1 MRYHSKCPMKSLHVR
16 SFAKINISLNI
27 TKKRDDGFHELDS
40 VMLPIA
46 LHDSLVI
53 SKLNNANDNF
63 VTVDDF
69 SIGTFSYNLA
79 TFAIER
85 LQSKYRFKDKFRI
98 LIHKVIPIQ
107 AGLGGGSSN
116 AACTLKAVNTMLK
129 LGASDEELIELSKTL
144 GCDIPFFIKCK
155 PARVQGVG
163 EILNPITVKNN
174 YYVLLVKPE
183 TGCSTREVYSISD
196 SMDLKV
202 TNIDNVV
209 KALENGDDELLE
221 ANISNALQE
230 PAIKLVPAIQT
241 IIDELHSEGLKMVQ
255 VTGSGSAVFA
265 LSTDKQ
271 LLKRV
276 FKKFEDKNQVELT
289 KVMK

>member
-1 MRYHSKCPMKSLHVR
+1 MKSLHIR

-27 TKKRDDGFHELDS
+27 TKKRDDGYHELDS
-40 VMLPIA
+40 VMLPIS

-53 SKLNNANDNF
+53 SKLNTATDNY

-79 TFAIER
+79 SFAIEK
-85 LQSKYRFKDKFRI
+85 LQSVYHFNDKFRVF
-98 LIHKVIPIQ
+98 IHKVIPIQ

-116 AACTLKAVNTMLK
+116 AAFTLKAVNTMLK
-129 LGASDEELIELSKTL
+129 LGATDEELIELSKPL

-155 PARVQGVG
+155 PSRVQGIG
-163 EILNPITVKNN
+163 EILTPVNVKNN

-183 TGCSTREVYSISD
+183 TGCSTKEVYSISD
-196 SMDLKV
+196 TMDLKT
-202 TNIDNVV
+202 TNIENVV
-209 KALENGDDELLE
+209 KALEEGDDDLLAE
-221 ANISNALQE
+221 NISNALQE
-230 PAIKLVPAIQT
+230 PAIKAVPSIQT
-241 IIDELHSEGLKMVQ
+241 IIDEMHENGLKMVQ

-265 LSTDKQ
+265 LSTDKK
-271 LLKRV
+271 LLKRA
-276 FKKFEDKNQVELT
+276 FKKFEDKYEVEFA

>member
-1 MRYHSKCPMKSLHVR
+1 MKSLHIR

-27 TKKRDDGFHELDS
+27 TKKRDDGFHEIDS
-40 VMLPIA
+40 VMLPIS

-53 SKLNNANDNF
+53 SKLNSAPDNY

-79 TFAIER
+79 TFSIEK
-85 LQSKYRFKDKFRI
+85 LQSIYHFSDKFRV

-116 AACTLKAVNTMLK
+116 AAYTMKAVNSLLK
-129 LGASDEELIELSKTL
+129 LGATDEELIELGKTL

-163 EILNPITVKNN
+163 EILTPIIVKNN
-174 YYVLLVKPE
+174 YYVLLIKPE
-183 TGCSTREVYSISD
+183 AGCSTREVYKLSD
-196 SMDLKV
+196 ETDLKV
-202 TNIDNVV
+202 GNIENVI
-209 KALENGDDELLE
+209 KALEEGDDDLLA

-230 PAIKLVPAIQT
+230 PAIKCVPVIQS
-241 IIDELHSEGLKMVQ
+241 IIDELHQNGLNMVQ

-265 LSTDKQ
+265 LSTNKA
-271 LLKRV
+271 LLKKLIKV
-276 FKKFEDKNQVELT
+276 FEDRYEVELA

>member
-1 MRYHSKCPMKSLHVR
+1 MHMKSLHIR

-27 TKKRDDGFHELDS
+27 TKKREDGFHELDS
-40 VMLPIA
+40 VMLPIS

-53 SKLNNANDNF
+53 SKLNSAPDNY

-79 TFAIER
+79 TFSIEK
-85 LQSKYRFKDKFRI
+85 LQSVYHFNDKFRI

-116 AACTLKAVNTMLK
+116 AAYTMKAVNTMLK
-129 LGASDEELIELSKTL
+129 LGATDEELIELSKSL

-163 EILNPITVKNN
+163 EILTPITVKNN
-174 YYVLLVKPE
+174 YYVLLVKPDA
-183 TGCSTREVYSISD
+183 GCSTKEVYAISD
-196 SMDLKV
+196 SMDLK
-202 TNIDNVV
+202 TCNIENVI
-209 KALENGDDELLE
+209 KALEEGDDDLLAE
-221 ANISNALQE
+221 NISNALQE
-230 PAIKLVPAIQT
+230 PAIKNVPVIEA
-241 IIDELHSEGLKMVQ
+241 IIDELHGNGLKMVQ

-265 LSTDKQ
+265 LSTNKQ
-271 LLKRV
+271 LLKKV
-276 FKKFEDKNQVELT
+276 FKKMDDRYQVELARVI
-289 KVMK
+289 K

>member
-1 MRYHSKCPMKSLHVR
+1 MHMKSLHIR

-27 TKKRDDGFHELDS
+27 TKRREDGFHELNS
-40 VMLPIA
+40 VMLPIS
-46 LHDSLVI
+46 LHDSLVV
-53 SKLNNANDNF
+53 SRLNNAPDNY

-79 TFAIER
+79 TFSIEK
-85 LQSKYRFKDKFRI
+85 LQSIYHFNDKFRI

-116 AACTLKAVNTMLK
+116 AAFTMKAVNTMLN
-129 LGASDEELIELSKTL
+129 LGATDEELIELSKTL

-163 EILNPITVKNN
+163 EVLTPITVKNN
-174 YYVLLVKPE
+174 YYVLLVKPDA
-183 TGCSTREVYSISD
+183 GCSTKEVYAISD
-196 SMDLKV
+196 SMDLK
-202 TNIDNVV
+202 TCNIENVI
-209 KALENGDDELLE
+209 KALEEGDDDLL
-221 ANISNALQE
+221 ADSISNALQE
-230 PAIKLVPAIQT
+230 PAIKNVPVIQT
-241 IIDELHSEGLKMVQ
+241 IIDELHESGLKMVQ

-265 LSTDKQ
+265 LSTNKQ

-276 FKKFEDKNQVELT
+276 FKKLVNKYQVELA
-289 KVMK
+289 KVIK

>member
-1 MRYHSKCPMKSLHVR
+1 MLMKNLHVR

-27 TKKRDDGFHELDS
+27 TKKREDGFHELDS
-40 VMLPIA
+40 VMLPIS

-53 SKLNNANDNF
+53 SKLNNAPDNY

-79 TFAIER
+79 TFSIEK
-85 LQSKYRFKDKFRI
+85 LQSIYHFNDKFRI

-116 AACTLKAVNTMLK
+116 AAFTMKAVNSMLK
-129 LGASDEELIELSKTL
+129 LGATDEELIDIAKTL

-163 EILNPITVKNN
+163 EILSPITVKNN
-174 YYVLLVKPE
+174 YYVLIVKPE
-183 TGCSTREVYSISD
+183 AGCSTKEIYAISD
-196 SMDLKV
+196 TMDLK
-202 TNIDNVV
+202 TCNIDNVIQ
-209 KALENGDDELLE
+209 ALENGDDELL
-221 ANISNALQE
+221 ANSISNALQE
-230 PAIKLVPAIQT
+230 PAIKSVPAIQR
-241 IIDELHSEGLKMVQ
+241 IIDELHELGLKMVQ

-265 LSTDKQ
+265 LSTDKK
-271 LLKRV
+271 LLKNIL
-276 FKKFEDKNQVELT
+276 KQLEEKYEVELA

>member
-1 MRYHSKCPMKSLHVR
+1 MKNLHVR

-27 TKKRDDGFHELDS
+27 TKKREDGFHELDS
-40 VMLPIA
+40 VMLPIS

-53 SKLNNANDNF
+53 SKLNNAPDNY

-79 TFAIER
+79 TFSIEK
-85 LQSKYRFKDKFRI
+85 LQSIYHFNDKFRI

-116 AACTLKAVNTMLK
+116 AAFTMKAVNSMLK
-129 LGASDEELIELSKTL
+129 LGATDEELIDIAKTL

-163 EILNPITVKNN
+163 EILSPIVVKNN
-174 YYVLLVKPE
+174 YYVLIVKPE
-183 TGCSTREVYSISD
+183 AGCSTKEIYAISD
-196 SMDLKV
+196 TMDLK
-202 TNIDNVV
+202 TCNIDNVIQ
-209 KALENGDDELLE
+209 ALENGDDELL
-221 ANISNALQE
+221 ANSISNALQE
-230 PAIKLVPAIQT
+230 PAIKSVPAIQR
-241 IIDELHSEGLKMVQ
+241 IIDELHESGLKMVQ

-265 LSTDKQ
+265 LSTDKK
-271 LLKRV
+271 LLKNIL
-276 FKKFEDKNQVELT
+276 KQLEEKYEVELA

>member
-1 MRYHSKCPMKSLHVR
+1 MHMKSLHIR

-27 TKKRDDGFHELDS
+27 TKKREDGFHELDS
-40 VMLPIA
+40 VMLPIS

-53 SKLNNANDNF
+53 SKLNSAPDNY

-79 TFAIER
+79 TFSIEK
-85 LQSKYRFKDKFRI
+85 LQSVYHFNDKFRI

-116 AACTLKAVNTMLK
+116 AAFTMKAVNTMLK
-129 LGASDEELIELSKTL
+129 LGATDEELIELSKTL

-163 EILNPITVKNN
+163 EILTPITVKNN

-183 TGCSTREVYSISD
+183 AGCSTKEVYALSD
-196 SMDLKV
+196 TMDLK
-202 TNIDNVV
+202 TCNIDNVI
-209 KALENGDDELLE
+209 KALEEGDDDLL
-221 ANISNALQE
+221 ADSISNALQE
-230 PAIKLVPAIQT
+230 PAIKNVPVIQT
-241 IIDELHSEGLKMVQ
+241 IINELRENGLKMVQ

-265 LSTDKQ
+265 LSTNKQ
-271 LLKRV
+271 LLKKV
-276 FKKFEDKNQVELT
+276 FKTLEDKYQVELARVV
-289 KVMK
+289 K

>member
-1 MRYHSKCPMKSLHVR
+1 MKSLHIR

-27 TKKRDDGFHELDS
+27 TKKREDGFHELDS

-53 SKLNNANDNF
+53 SKLNANDNF

-79 TFAIER
+79 TFAIEK
-85 LQSKYRFKDKFRI
+85 LKNIYHFNDKFRI

-116 AACTLKAVNTMLK
+116 AACTMKAVNTMLK
-129 LGASDEELIELSKTL
+129 LGATDEELIDLGKTL
-144 GCDIPFFIKCK
+144 GCDIPFFVKCK

-163 EILNPITVKNN
+163 EILSPISIKNN

-183 TGCSTREVYSISD
+183 AGCSTKEVYGISD
-196 SMDLKV
+196 TMDLKT

-209 KALENGDDELLE
+209 KALAEGDDELLA

-230 PAIKLVPAIQT
+230 PAIKLVPSIQK
-241 IIDELHSEGLKMVQ
+241 IIGDLKEKGLKIVQ

-265 LSTDKQ
+265 LSTDKK
-271 LLKRV
+271 LLKSV
-276 FKKFEDKNQVELT
+276 FKKIEDKYDVVELT
-289 KVMK
+289 KVVK

>member
-1 MRYHSKCPMKSLHVR
+1 MKNLHIR

-40 VMLPIA
+40 VMLPIS
-46 LHDSLVI
+46 LHDSLII
-53 SKLNNANDNF
+53 SKMVNAVDNY

-79 TFAIER
+79 TFSIEK
-85 LQSKYRFKDKFRI
+85 LQSIYHFNDKFRI

-116 AACTLKAVNTMLK
+116 AAFTMKAVNSMLK
-129 LGASDEELIELSKTL
+129 LGATDEELIDIAKTL

-163 EILNPITVKNN
+163 EILTPITVKNN

-183 TGCSTREVYSISD
+183 AGCSTKEIYEISD
-196 SMDLKV
+196 TMDLKV
-202 TNIDNVV
+202 CNIDNVI
-209 KALENGDDELLE
+209 KALQEGDDDLL
-221 ANISNALQE
+221 ADSISNALQE
-230 PAIKLVPAIQT
+230 PAIKSVPSIQT
-241 IIDELHSEGLKMVQ
+241 IIDELHGFGLKMVQ
-255 VTGSGSAVFA
+255 VTGSGSSVFA
-265 LSTDKQ
+265 LSTDKK
-271 LLKRV
+271 LLK
-276 FKKFEDKNQVELT
+276 KILKQLDDKYEVELA

>member
-1 MRYHSKCPMKSLHVR
+1 MKSLHIR

-40 VMLPIA
+40 VMLPVS

-53 SKLNNANDNF
+53 SKLNTAHDNF

-79 TFAIER
+79 TFSIEK
-85 LQSKYRFKDKFRI
+85 LQSIYHFEDKFRV

-116 AACTLKAVNTMLK
+116 AACTMRAVNTMLK
-129 LGASDEELIELSKTL
+129 LGATDEELIEIGKTL

-163 EILNPITVKNN
+163 EVLTPITVKNN

-183 TGCSTREVYSISD
+183 AGCSTREVYTISD
-196 SMDLKV
+196 TMDLK
-202 TNIDNVV
+202 TCNIENVI
-209 KALENGDDELLE
+209 KALEEGDDDLL
-221 ANISNALQE
+221 ADNISNALQE
-230 PAIKLVPAIQT
+230 PAIKSVPAIQT
-241 IIDELHSEGLKMVQ
+241 IIDELRDNGLKMVQ

-265 LSTDKQ
+265 LSTDKA

-276 FKKFEDKNQVELT
+276 FKKFEDRYEVELT
-289 KVMK
+289 KVLK

>member
-1 MRYHSKCPMKSLHVR
+1 MHMKSLHIR

-27 TKKRDDGFHELDS
+27 TKKREDGFHELDS
-40 VMLPIA
+40 VMLPIS

-53 SKLNNANDNF
+53 SKLNSAPDNY

-79 TFAIER
+79 TFSIEK
-85 LQSKYRFKDKFRI
+85 LQSVYHFNDKFRI

-116 AACTLKAVNTMLK
+116 AAYTMKAVNTMLK
-129 LGASDEELIELSKTL
+129 LGATDEELIELSKSL

-163 EILNPITVKNN
+163 EILTPITVKNN
-174 YYVLLVKPE
+174 YYVLLVKPDA
-183 TGCSTREVYSISD
+183 GCSTKEVYAISD
-196 SMDLKV
+196 SMDLK
-202 TNIDNVV
+202 TCNIENVI
-209 KALENGDDELLE
+209 KALEEGDDDLLAE
-221 ANISNALQE
+221 NISNALQE
-230 PAIKLVPAIQT
+230 PAIKNVPAIEA
-241 IIDELHSEGLKMVQ
+241 IIDELHENGLRMVQ

-265 LSTDKQ
+265 LSTNKQ
-271 LLKRV
+271 LLKKV
-276 FKKFEDKNQVELT
+276 FKKMDDRYQVELARVI
-289 KVMK
+289 K

>member
-1 MRYHSKCPMKSLHVR
+1 MKNLHIR

-27 TKKRDDGFHELDS
+27 TKKREDGFHELDS
-40 VMLPIA
+40 VMLPIS

-53 SKLNNANDNF
+53 SKLNGPDNF

-69 SIGTFSYNLA
+69 SIRTFSYNLA
-79 TFAIER
+79 TLSIDK
-85 LQSKYRFKDKFRI
+85 LQSVYHFNDKFRV

-116 AACTLKAVNTMLK
+116 AAFTMKAVNSMLK
-129 LGASDEELIELSKTL
+129 LGATDEELINLGKTL

-163 EILNPITVKNN
+163 EILTPITIKNN

-183 TGCSTREVYSISD
+183 LGCSTREVYALSD
-196 SMDLKV
+196 TMDLKV
-202 TNIDNVV
+202 GNIENVI
-209 KALENGDDELLE
+209 KALEEGDDDLL
-221 ANISNALQE
+221 AKNISNALQE
-230 PAIKLVPAIQT
+230 PAIELVPVIQS
-241 IIDELHSEGLKMVQ
+241 IIDELRENGLKMVQ

-265 LSTDKQ
+265 LSTNKKQ
-271 LLKRV
+271 LKEV
-276 FKKFEDKNQVELT
+276 FKKLDDRYEVELA
-289 KVMK
+289 KVIK

>member
-1 MRYHSKCPMKSLHVR
+1 MPMKNLHIR

-27 TKKRDDGFHELDS
+27 TKKREDGFHEIDS
-40 VMLPIA
+40 VMLPIS
-46 LHDSLVI
+46 LHDSLVV
-53 SKLNNANDNF
+53 SKLNNAPDNY

-79 TFAIER
+79 TFSIEK
-85 LQSKYRFKDKFRI
+85 LQSVYRFNDKFRI

-116 AACTLKAVNTMLK
+116 AAFTMKAVNTMLK
-129 LGASDEELIELSKTL
+129 LGATDEELIELGKTL

-155 PARVQGVG
+155 PARVRGVG
-163 EILNPITVKNN
+163 EILTPISIKNN

-183 TGCSTREVYSISD
+183 AGCSTKEVYSISD
-196 SMDLKV
+196 SMDLK
-202 TNIDNVV
+202 TCNIENVV
-209 KALENGDDELLE
+209 KALEDGDDDLLAE
-221 ANISNALQE
+221 SICNALQE
-230 PAIKLVPAIQT
+230 PAIKKVPVIQT
-241 IIDELHSEGLKMVQ
+241 IINELRDYGLKMVQ

-265 LSTDKQ
+265 LSTNKQ

-276 FKKFEDKNQVELT
+276 FKIMNDKYQVELA
-289 KVMK
+289 KVLK